1 MADIKNAFSKGITA
15 LNVKTSNYL
24 EETKLKTY
32 INTLND
38 EINVIKMEAAG
49 MAYSLWLDSNFG
61 LTTEL
66 EDRFMQIKNRQEII
80 AQKQKEIERLEQEE
94 KQILGAAP
102 AGGGVREGVIYC
114 TNCGNANNSVNRFCE
129 KCGTPLK

>member
-49 MAYSLWLDSNFG
+49 IAYSLWMDGNFS

-66 EDRFMQIKNRQEII
+66 EDRFMQIKNRQELIL
-80 AQKQKEIERLEQEE
+80 QKQKEIERLEQEE

-102 AGGGVREGVIYC
+102 AAGGVREGVIYC
-114 TNCGNANNSVNRFCE
+114 TNCGSANNSVNRFCE

>member
-38 EINVIKMEAAG
+38 EINAIKMELAG

-102 AGGGVREGVIYC
+102 VGGGVREGVIYC